1 MRVSCLR
8 MLGLVALLAML
19 SACGGDAPAFREV
32 APAPRRLVVWLE
44 NGGLDAETSV
54 LLQAAGVDEIVLRR
68 GSLDLSGQA
77 PLLRIEPVGEV
88 VGSIPVGIA
97 LEVGR
102 VRPGLDKAAAEAVW
116 RGIEAEFGKSI
127 PAEVILDLPQL
138 AEGLGDF
145 IVHLSQASG
154 LAVVPLLGFEQLRS
168 EMGIEVAK
176 AAHGCIVPAFGTDNA
191 DLRGIGELDPLPI
204 EQKLSPLAG
213 SGVRVRAAIVLRSR
227 TEPPLAALGEDFDP
241 LTEGQTSAVSTETT
255 LDRKFVFEK
264 PVVWSGRSWDA
275 GDAVAVRW
283 MDAARLHAALGEI
296 HRVAVPDIVG
306 WDLVP
311 LPAEDARLGLSR
323 EALLRY
329 LGGEGPGPDIQVEV
343 DRSGRSVRVKLSNPS
358 PFGTAVSNH
367 GNWVQV
373 SVDEG
378 WLVADAS
385 GSFDRLTSGIVRGGR
400 WETGELDRVNAVRF
414 GEVYVAPGEEIVSG
428 SVRISSSR
436 SPVTV
441 RWRFSLSDGSEI
453 TGNKTLNVER

>member
-1 MRVSCLR
+1 
-8 MLGLVALLAML
+8 MLGLVALLAVVT
-19 SACGGDAPAFREV
+19 ACGGKGGNFREV
-32 APAPRRLVVWLE
+32 APTPRRLVVWLE

-54 LLQAAGVDEIVLRR
+54 LLQAAGVDEVVLRL
-68 GSLDLSGQA
+68 GSLDLAGQA
-77 PLLRIEPVGEV
+77 PLLRIDPVGDV

-102 VRPGLDKAAAEAVW
+102 VRQGLDKAAAEAVW
-116 RGIEAEFGKSI
+116 RGIEAEFGQSI
-127 PAEVILDLPQL
+127 PAELILDLPQL
-138 AEGLGDF
+138 AEGLADF

-154 LAVVPLLGFEQLRS
+154 LAVVPLLGFDQLRT
-168 EMGIEVAK
+168 ELGIEVAK

-191 DLRGIGELDPLPI
+191 DLRGIGELDPLPL

-227 TEPPLAALGEDFDP
+227 TEPPLVASGEGFDP
-241 LTEGQTSAVSTETT
+241 LTEGQTTTVSTETS
-255 LDRKFVFEK
+255 LDRKFIFKK
-264 PVVWSGRSWDA
+264 PIEWSGRSWNV

-296 HRVAVPDIVG
+296 HRVAVPDVAG

-311 LPAEDARLGLSR
+311 LPAEDTRLGLSR

-329 LGGEGPGPDIQVEV
+329 LDGEGPAPDIRLEV

-358 PFGTAVSNH
+358 PFATAVSNH

-378 WLVADAS
+378 WLVADAP
-385 GSFDRLTSGIVRGGR
+385 GSFDRLVSGIVRGGR

-428 SVRISSSR
+428 SVRIPSSR
-436 SPVTV
+436 SQVTV

-453 TGNKTLNVER
+453 TGEIIR

>member
-8 MLGLVALLAML
+8 MLGQVALLAML
-19 SACGGDAPAFREV
+19 SACGGGSPAFREV

-44 NGGLDAETSV
+44 NGGLDAETSD
-54 LLQAAGVDEIVLRR
+54 LLQAAGVDEVVLRL
-68 GSLDLSGQA
+68 GSLDLAGQA

-116 RGIEAEFGKSI
+116 RGIEAEFGESI
-127 PAEVILDLPQL
+127 PAELILDLPQL

-145 IVHLSQASG
+145 IIHLSRASG
-154 LAVVPLLGFEQLRS
+154 LAVVPLLGFDQLRS
-168 EMGIEVAK
+168 ELGIEVAK

-191 DLRGIGELDPLPI
+191 DLRPL

-213 SGVRVRAAIVLRSR
+213 FGVLVRAAIVLRSR
-227 TEPPLAALGEDFDP
+227 TEPPLAALGETFDP
-241 LTEGQTSAVSTETT
+241 LTEGQTTTVSTETI

-264 PVVWSGRSWDA
+264 PIVWSGRSWDA
-275 GDAVAVRW
+275 GDTVAVRW

-296 HRVAVPDIVG
+296 HRVAVPDIAG

-311 LPAEDARLGLSR
+311 LPAEDTRLGLSR

-358 PFGTAVSNH
+358 PFATAVSNH

-385 GSFDRLTSGIVRGGR
+385 GSFDRLVSGIVRGGH

-414 GEVYVAPGEEIVSG
+414 GEIYVAPGEEIVSG
-428 SVRISSSR
+428 SVRIPSSR
-436 SPVTV
+436 SRVTV

-453 TGNKTLNVER
+453 TGEIIR

>member
-1 MRVSCLR
+1 MKGWRTRSAVACAL
-8 MLGLVALLAML
+8 LVAV
-19 SACGGDAPAFREV
+19 SCGGDAPAFREV

-54 LLQAAGVDEIVLRR
+54 LLQAAGVDEVVLRL
-68 GSLDLSGQA
+68 GSLDLAGQA
-77 PLLRIEPVGEV
+77 PLLRIEPVGDV
-88 VGSIPVGIA
+88 VGPIPVGIA

-116 RGIEAEFGKSI
+116 RGIEAEFGESI
-127 PAEVILDLPQL
+127 PAEIILDLPQL

-145 IVHLSQASG
+145 IIHLSQASG
-154 LAVVPLLGFEQLRS
+154 LAVVPLLGFDQLRS
-168 EMGIEVAK
+168 ELGIEVAK

-191 DLRGIGELDPLPI
+191 DLRGIGELDPLPLA
-204 EQKLSPLAG
+204 QKLSPLAG

-227 TEPPLAALGEDFDP
+227 TEPPLGASGENFDP
-241 LTEGQTSAVSTETT
+241 LTEGQTTTVSTETS
-255 LDRKFVFEK
+255 LDRKFIFKK
-264 PVVWSGRSWDA
+264 PIVWNGRSWNV

-296 HRVAVPDIVG
+296 HRVGVPDLAG

-343 DRSGRSVRVKLSNPS
+343 DRSGRSVRVRLSNPS
-358 PFGTAVSNH
+358 PFATAVSNH
-367 GNWVQV
+367 GNWVQL
-373 SVDEG
+373 SVDAG
-378 WLVADAS
+378 WLVADES
-385 GSFDRLTSGIVRGGR
+385 GSFDRLVSGIVRGGH
-400 WETGELDRVNAVRF
+400 WETGDLDRVNAVRF

-428 SVRISSSR
+428 PVRIPSSR
-436 SPVTV
+436 SRVTV

>member
-1 MRVSCLR
+1 MLAVDGGTAGDLTIADRRLEAHQLRTRAFVSWCLR
-8 MLGLVALLAML
+8 VCDVGGWCVCYDEVMKGWRTRSAVACALLVAV
-19 SACGGDAPAFREV
+19 SCGGDAPAFREV

-44 NGGLDAETSV
+44 NGGLDADTSV

-68 GSLDLSGQA
+68 GSLDLAGQA
-77 PLLRIEPVGEV
+77 PLLRIEPVGLV

-102 VRPGLDKAAAEAVW
+102 GRPGLDRVVVGVVW
-116 RGIEAEFGKSI
+116 WGIEVEFGTSI
-127 PAEVILDLPQL
+127 PAELILDLPQL

-168 EMGIEVAK
+168 DLGIEVAK
-176 AAHGCIVPAFGTDNA
+176 AARGCIVPAFGTDNS
-191 DLRGIGELDPLPI
+191 DLRGIGELDPLPL

-213 SGVRVRAAIVLRSR
+213 SGVRVRVAIVLRSR
-227 TEPPLAALGEDFDP
+227 TEPPLAASGEDFDP
-241 LTEGQTSAVSTETT
+241 LTEERTTIVSTETT

-264 PVVWSGRSWDA
+264 PIVWSGRSWDA

-311 LPAEDARLGLSR
+311 LPAENARLGLSR

-385 GSFDRLTSGIVRGGR
+385 GSFDRMVSGIVR
-400 WETGELDRVNAVRF
+400 
-414 GEVYVAPGEEIVSG
+414 
-428 SVRISSSR
+428 SSS
-436 SPVTV
+436 TA
-441 RWRFSLSDGSEI
+441 
-453 TGNKTLNVER
+453 